1 VPRPADLARRRAR
14 IDDDPAATTRR
25 PVTTTPVSDHL
36 GELKAA
42 DRRQRIITAYAL
54 AWWHAQ

>member
-1 VPRPADLARRRAR
+1 
-14 IDDDPAATTRR
+14 
-25 PVTTTPVSDHL
+25 VTTTPVSDHL